1 VPPADPLIHWREFY
15 ALIGGAA
22 ATLIGLTFITASVG
36 AGIISGERRIGIP
49 LFISP
54 TIIHFGAVLV
64 VCLIGTIPTET
75 WGSLAI
81 LLMLGG
87 LGGLGYALS
96 VWRRMRKE
104 GITVKIDAI
113 DRLWYARLPTISY
126 LLVCAAAVGFATRWE
141 GSPNLLAVAVIL
153 LLLAGIRNAWDMTI
167 WITERR
173 QG

>member
-1 VPPADPLIHWREFY
+1 MPASDPLIQWREFY

-22 ATLIGLTFITASVG
+22 ATLIGLTFITASIG
-36 AGIISGERRIGIP
+36 AGIISGERRIGVP

-64 VCLIGTIPTET
+64 VCLLSTAPTET
-75 WGSLAI
+75 RASLAI
-81 LLMLGG
+81 VLMLGG

-96 VWRRMRKE
+96 VWRRMRKH
-104 GITVKIDAI
+104 GITEKIDAI
-113 DRLWYARLPTISY
+113 DRLWYARLPMVGY
-126 LLVCAAAVGFATRWE
+126 LLICASALGFATRWE
-141 GSPNLLAVAVIL
+141 GGANLLACAVIV